1 MTYQLFSLSIGFRPY
16 ISSMKLF
23 KSLYFYVLI
32 AILFGALVGWLSP
45 ETGQSLK
52 ILGDL
57 FIRLIK
63 MIVAPVIFI
72 TVSLGIAGIRDMKQ
86 LGRTGLKTIL
96 YFEVITTL
104 AMLIGWIVTKIVQPG
119 KGMNIDLSVLDT
131 TSISSYTEKVKG
143 HGMLDLLNSLVP
155 ESFIGVFVN
164 GEILPVLFL
173 AVLTGIVLSKMGAQA
188 GSAINFLEKAGEV
201 VFKIIALI
209 MKAAPIGAFGAMAYT
224 VGKFGTETL
233 FSLGKLMLC
242 VYGTCFLFVVIV
254 LGIIIKYSGTKIFK
268 FIRYIKEEIL
278 IVLGTSSSETVLPRM
293 MEKMKKAGCST
304 SVTGLVIP
312 TGYSFNLDGTAIYLT
327 MAALFIAQ
335 ATNTNLT
342 FMEELTLF
350 GVFLLTS
357 KGAAAITGGGF
368 ITLASTLAATGT
380 IPVEG
385 LVLLLGVDRFMSE
398 ARAITNL
405 IGNGVATFVIAKSE
419 NALDEKIMSEQLR

>member
-1 MTYQLFSLSIGFRPY
+1 
-16 ISSMKLF
+16 
-23 KSLYFYVLI
+23 
-32 AILFGALVGWLSP
+32 
-45 ETGQSLK
+45 
-52 ILGDL
+52 
-57 FIRLIK
+57 
-63 MIVAPVIFI
+63 
-72 TVSLGIAGIRDMKQ
+72 
-86 LGRTGLKTIL
+86 
-96 YFEVITTL
+96 
-104 AMLIGWIVTKIVQPG
+104 
-119 KGMNIDLSVLDT
+119 
-131 TSISSYTEKVKG
+131 
-143 HGMLDLLNSLVP
+143 
-155 ESFIGVFVN
+155 
-164 GEILPVLFL
+164 
-173 AVLTGIVLSKMGAQA
+173 
-188 GSAINFLEKAGEV
+188 
-201 VFKIIALI
+201 